1 MLTKILAGVDGSPG
15 SRDAAALAA
24 VVGAA
29 TGASVELV
37 GVYHDP
43 RVHLPGRFHRD
54 PDAASA
60 MEAAVLEVRDA
71 CAPGAGVRVVSD
83 HSAARGL
90 QRAAEEA
97 GASLLVV
104 GSSEGGEHGCVRAGR
119 SARQTMRSA
128 PCPVLIAA
136 RGGAGDASRGIGRIV
151 VGLDGSE
158 ESKLALAMGRELAAA
173 TGAHLNVVAVVDD
186 RFPVSHVPGGVI
198 IDIADWERIVAADR
212 AHTEELLARLVPA
225 AEGVSTEL
233 REGDPTDGLVSAAIG
248 ADLLVVGSRRWGR
261 LNRVVLGSTS
271 EDLVAL
277 APCSVLVVPRPENEP
292 EAGEDAAGEDAA
304 GASTANS

>member
-24 VVGAA
+24 TLGAA

-43 RVHLPGRFHRD
+43 RVRLPGRLHRE
-54 PDAASA
+54 PVATSA

-71 CAPGAGVRVVSD
+71 CAPGADVRVVTD
-83 HSAARGL
+83 HSSARGL
-90 QRAAEEA
+90 QHAAEEA
-97 GASLLVV
+97 GASLLVI
-104 GSSEGGEHGCVRAGR
+104 GSSDGGEQGCVRAGR
-119 SARQTMRSA
+119 GARQTMRSA
-128 PCPVLIAA
+128 PCPVLVTA
-136 RGGAGDASRGIGRIV
+136 RGGAGGPSGIGRIV

-158 ESKLALAMGRELAAA
+158 ESKLALATGRELAAA
-173 TGAHLNVVAVVDD
+173 TGAHLHVVVVVDD

-212 AHTEELLARLVPA
+212 AHAEEMLARLVP
-225 AEGVSTEL
+225 EGEAVTTEL
-233 REGDPTDGLVSAAIG
+233 REGDPTDGLVAAAIG

-271 EDLVAL
+271 EDLVTL
-277 APCSVLVVPRPENEP
+277 APCSVLVVPRPETEP
-292 EAGEDAAGEDAA
+292 AHEEAPEGADVAG
-304 GASTANS
+304 

>member
-15 SRDAAALAA
+15 SRDAATLASALA
-24 VVGAA
+24 VA
-29 TGASVELV
+29 TGASLELV
-37 GVYHDP
+37 GVFHDP
-43 RVHLPGRFHRD
+43 RVRLPGRTHRD
-54 PDAASA
+54 PAAVAA

-71 CAPGAGVRVVSD
+71 CAPGAAVRVVTD
-83 HSAARGL
+83 HSPARGL
-90 QRAAEEA
+90 QRAAEET

-104 GSSEGGEHGCVRAGR
+104 GSSEGGEQGCVRAGR

-128 PCPVLIAA
+128 PCPVLVAA
-136 RGGAGDASRGIGRIV
+136 RGAGAGGIARIV
-151 VGLDGSE
+151 AGVDGSE
-158 ESKLALAMGRELAAA
+158 ESRLALEQARGLASAC
-173 TGAHLNVVAVVDD
+173 GAHVHAVAVVDD

-212 AHTEELLARLVPA
+212 AHTEEMLARLAPD
-225 AEGVSTEL
+225 AEGVTSEV
-233 REGDPTDGLVSAAIG
+233 REGDPADGLVSAAIG

-277 APCSVLVVPRPENEP
+277 APCSVLVVPRPESEP
-292 EAGEDAAGEDAA
+292 DAP
-304 GASTANS
+304 GATTETGDVTSP